1 MISKTIG
8 ILVLACLALSVSA
21 ALDADDSDKLSAKFA
36 GNRFI
41 ELDHK
46 SGHTSSDDNN
56 GNGGCKD
63 CPCCK
68 PLSKKLLNKQ
78 CDYQTLRN
86 FLRKDVKGQI
96 CSNICLTESPFSEK
110 KWLRFDIGCTCDKK
124 LALFNNG
131 VNEHSPIDLVEEF
144 IGAEI
149 RCTKKGWKIKTK
161 DAIWPELMPF
171 PLGDNKKQLLRC
183 VDPDREFN
191 SEPVPV
197 HTP

>member
-8 ILVLACLALSVSA
+8 ILVLACLAVSVSA

-78 CDYQTLRN
+78 CDYKKLRW
-86 FLRKDVKGQI
+86 FLKDQVKGQI
-96 CSNICLTESPFSEK
+96 CSSICLTESPFSK
-110 KWLRFDIGCTCDKK
+110 KDKPRFDIGCTCDKK

-131 VNEHSPIDLVEEF
+131 VNEYSPIDLVEEF

-171 PLGDNKKQLLRC
+171 PLKGKKEQLLRC
-183 VDPDREFN
+183 VDPKQVFN
-191 SEPVPV
+191 SVPMTY
-197 HTP
+197 TP